1 MPVSYWISET
11 GSPQFLNGSDFAAV
25 RAAFQTW
32 QNLPTADIRFNYQG
46 TTPVS
51 SVGYDGMNIV
61 TFTDASVPL
70 GTSVIAATF
79 SYYGSVLGADGVIRY
94 GTQEAD
100 IAFNTTFDFS
110 TSAELGKYD
119 IQGVLT
125 HEIGHFLGLDHAPLV
140 SSVMVPFAITS
151 QLDQRTLS
159 YDDIAGVMEIFP
171 KNVPV
176 VGQIQ
181 GTILSGTAPVLG
193 ANVVAVD
200 STGTAV
206 VSTLSQPDGTYT
218 IRFVPPGTY
227 TVYAEPLDQPVTRDN
242 LGGGSGG
249 FYGTS
254 ATNFGTT
261 YAGNVASLAAASRVS
276 VTGNGTAK
284 IDIQTLP
291 QSPTGL
297 NLTRP
302 AFGVR
307 LQRGLL
313 NGTLTL
319 GGEDIT
325 SGVGF
330 SPSAPGIVLGT
341 PSDNCSANVTTNC
354 FGGRISAVAS
364 TSARMDVSI
373 SGTTALGPK
382 NVAVSRNGD
391 TSILSGAI
399 VVTNSNPDSI
409 AVRPAFGS
417 VDGGTVVTVTG
428 ANFRAGAQVYFGGL
442 AAVSVTLLDSGTLLA
457 TAPAAPP
464 GFANVVVMNADGT
477 WGVAQGAFGF
487 VTAPPVITSVAPLSG
502 PPATLVTIAGDH
514 FGTLKQNVQVSF
526 GGAPSRIISV
536 TNNVIQAIVPY
547 GAPSGPVVVRVVGQS
562 ASAPSFT
569 VTNAVPSTNTAPAVY
584 NFKDASFA
592 AGGTPLAFGDTD
604 DGVAFISLPFTFSIF
619 SDIYTAGERLSVSAN
634 GWISLEG
641 ASDRAYQNASL
652 PAATVPQTSGG
663 TGTVPPSLIA
673 PYWDDLI
680 LKAGTS
686 NVSMRVAGTAP
697 NRLLIV
703 EWSNLSILDESG
715 NDQNA
720 GVTFEAVLYEGSNDI
735 QFMYGDLR
743 GPLSNGSSATVGMQN
758 LNRTSAVLTSFNQ
771 PTVKNKSVL
780 TYSYQNGNYIT
791 TSGTVDL
798 TPPSKPVVT
807 DEGALTSNRA
817 QLAASWIEDIPAS
830 GIGSFQYAIGTT
842 PGGTDVRP
850 YTTTAQN
857 SVVVSGLNLQTNT
870 TYYVAVKAISGAG
883 VPSQPGV
890 SDGIRYD
897 PVFQP
902 QTRIIPSAPQSAGEF
917 SGIALL
923 APASR
928 AASPAAMNVVLRAF
942 DLNGAYIVGPGIHN
956 PTSISLSAGQQYAKL
971 VTELFGVASFDGWIQ
986 VEASGPGL
994 GIFTATGA
1002 IDLSAMDGS
1011 VARDAASDFVLF
1023 HAGAS
1028 AIMVNPSPRSAT
1040 LSLTNLD
1047 TGISQTLT
1055 IPAANRLVVP
1065 LSGVTRVQSSEA
1077 LAAVERLSAPG
1088 KLSINA
1094 AEPLSAAQTSLVF
1107 PDAVVG
1113 DVYSS
1118 TLTLAN
1124 VAGVPHNLSISF
1136 AGTSVTTRIEANGT
1150 LRLPI
1155 GRAAAMAGAVRVDVG
1170 SIFGS
1175 DAPSLV
1181 GVLDI
1186 DNGADPVTM
1195 GARPAAM
1202 DFLFPQVANGDGL
1215 FTGLALATGDNAA
1228 MITIE
1233 VYGANGGPPQ
1243 SATVTLDANQQLARL
1258 LSEFVSGVSS
1268 QLGGYIHIRSDQP
1281 IWAWE
1286 IYGSDRSMASG
1297 PPL

>member
-1 MPVSYWISET
+1 M
-11 GSPQFLNGSDFAAV
+11 
-25 RAAFQTW
+25 
-32 QNLPTADIRFNYQG
+32 
-46 TTPVS
+46 
-51 SVGYDGMNIV
+51 
-61 TFTDASVPL
+61 
-70 GTSVIAATF
+70 
-79 SYYGSVLGADGVIRY
+79 
-94 GTQEAD
+94 
-100 IAFNTTFDFS
+100 
-110 TSAELGKYD
+110 
-119 IQGVLT
+119 
-125 HEIGHFLGLDHAPLV
+125 
-140 SSVMVPFAITS
+140 
-151 QLDQRTLS
+151 
-159 YDDIAGVMEIFP
+159 
-171 KNVPV
+171 
-176 VGQIQ
+176 
-181 GTILSGTAPVLG
+181 
-193 ANVVAVD
+193 
-200 STGTAV
+200 
-206 VSTLSQPDGTYT
+206 
-218 IRFVPPGTY
+218 
-227 TVYAEPLDQPVTRDN
+227 
-242 LGGGSGG
+242 
-249 FYGTS
+249 
-254 ATNFGTT
+254 
-261 YAGNVASLAAASRVS
+261 
-276 VTGNGTAK
+276 
-284 IDIQTLP
+284 
-291 QSPTGL
+291 
-297 NLTRP
+297 
-302 AFGVR
+302 
-307 LQRGLL
+307 
-313 NGTLTL
+313 
-319 GGEDIT
+319 
-325 SGVGF
+325 
-330 SPSAPGIVLGT
+330 
-341 PSDNCSANVTTNC
+341 
-354 FGGRISAVAS
+354 
-364 TSARMDVSI
+364 
-373 SGTTALGPK
+373 
-382 NVAVSRNGD
+382 
-391 TSILSGAI
+391 
-399 VVTNSNPDSI
+399 
-409 AVRPAFGS
+409 
-417 VDGGTVVTVTG
+417 
-428 ANFRAGAQVYFGGL
+428 
-442 AAVSVTLLDSGTLLA
+442 
-457 TAPAAPP
+457 
-464 GFANVVVMNADGT
+464 
-477 WGVAQGAFGF
+477 
-487 VTAPPVITSVAPLSG
+487 
-502 PPATLVTIAGDH
+502 
-514 FGTLKQNVQVSF
+514 
-526 GGAPSRIISV
+526 
-536 TNNVIQAIVPY
+536 
-547 GAPSGPVVVRVVGQS
+547 VRVVGQS
-562 ASAPSFT
+562 ASSPSFT

-619 SDIYTAGERLSVSAN
+619 SDIYAAGERLSISAN

-652 PAATVPQTSGG
+652 PAATVPQTTGG
-663 TGTVPPSLIA
+663 TGTVPASLIA

-697 NRLLIV
+697 NRQLIV
-703 EWSNLSILDESG
+703 EWSNLSILDDSG

-720 GVTFEAVLYEGSNDI
+720 SVTFEAVLYEGSNDI
-735 QFMYGDLR
+735 QFLYGDLS

-780 TYSYQNGNYIT
+780 TYRYQNGNYIT

-870 TYYVAVKAISGAG
+870 TYYFAVKAISGAG
-883 VPSQPGV
+883 VTSQPGV

-897 PVFQP
+897 PAFQP
-902 QTRIIPSAPQSAGEF
+902 QTRILPSAPQSAGEF

-923 APASR
+923 APASS
-928 AASPAAMNVVLRAF
+928 AGPATMNVVLRAF
-942 DLNGAYIVGPGIHN
+942 DSNGAYIVGPGIHN

-1011 VARDAASDFVLF
+1011 VARDASSDFVLF

-1028 AIMVNPSPRSAT
+1028 AILVNPSPRSAT

-1047 TGISQTLT
+1047 TGASQQLT
-1055 IPAANRLVVP
+1055 IAAANRLVVP

-1094 AEPLSAAQTSLVF
+1094 AEPVSAAQTSLVF

-1124 VAGVPHNLSISF
+1124 VAAVPHNISISF

-1150 LRLPI
+1150 LRMPI

-1175 DAPSLV
+1175 DPPSLV

-1195 GARPAAM
+1195 GARPAAT
-1202 DFLFPQVANGDGL
+1202 DFLFPQIANGDGL

-1233 VYGANGGPPQ
+1233 VYGANGGSPQ

-1268 QLGGYIHIRSDQP
+1268 QLGGYIHIRSNQP

-1286 IYGSDRSMASG
+1286 IYGSDRIMASG

>member
-1 MPVSYWISET
+1 MPKWPSMPVSYWISET

-51 SVGYDGMNIV
+51 TVGYDGMNIV

-125 HEIGHFLGLDHAPLV
+125 HEIGHFLGLDHAPLI

-442 AAVSVTLLDSGTLLA
+442 AAVSVTLLDSGTSA
-457 TAPAAPP
+457 GNGPRGPARLRQCCRHECRRNLGRRA
-464 GFANVVVMNADGT
+464 GSLRLCHRA
-477 WGVAQGAFGF
+477 
-487 VTAPPVITSVAPLSG
+487 
-502 PPATLVTIAGDH
+502 AGDH
-514 FGTLKQNVQVSF
+514 Q
-526 GGAPSRIISV
+526 R
-536 TNNVIQAIVPY
+536 
-547 GAPSGPVVVRVVGQS
+547 R
-562 ASAPSFT
+562 
-569 VTNAVPSTNTAPAVY
+569 
-584 NFKDASFA
+584 
-592 AGGTPLAFGDTD
+592 
-604 DGVAFISLPFTFSIF
+604 
-619 SDIYTAGERLSVSAN
+619 
-634 GWISLEG
+634 
-641 ASDRAYQNASL
+641 
-652 PAATVPQTSGG
+652 
-663 TGTVPPSLIA
+663 
-673 PYWDDLI
+673 
-680 LKAGTS
+680 
-686 NVSMRVAGTAP
+686 
-697 NRLLIV
+697 
-703 EWSNLSILDESG
+703 
-715 NDQNA
+715 
-720 GVTFEAVLYEGSNDI
+720 
-735 QFMYGDLR
+735 
-743 GPLSNGSSATVGMQN
+743 
-758 LNRTSAVLTSFNQ
+758 
-771 PTVKNKSVL
+771 
-780 TYSYQNGNYIT
+780 
-791 TSGTVDL
+791 
-798 TPPSKPVVT
+798 
-807 DEGALTSNRA
+807 
-817 QLAASWIEDIPAS
+817 
-830 GIGSFQYAIGTT
+830 
-842 PGGTDVRP
+842 
-850 YTTTAQN
+850 
-857 SVVVSGLNLQTNT
+857 
-870 TYYVAVKAISGAG
+870 
-883 VPSQPGV
+883 
-890 SDGIRYD
+890 
-897 PVFQP
+897 
-902 QTRIIPSAPQSAGEF
+902 
-917 SGIALL
+917 
-923 APASR
+923 
-928 AASPAAMNVVLRAF
+928 
-942 DLNGAYIVGPGIHN
+942 
-956 PTSISLSAGQQYAKL
+956 
-971 VTELFGVASFDGWIQ
+971 
-986 VEASGPGL
+986 
-994 GIFTATGA
+994 
-1002 IDLSAMDGS
+1002 
-1011 VARDAASDFVLF
+1011 
-1023 HAGAS
+1023 
-1028 AIMVNPSPRSAT
+1028 
-1040 LSLTNLD
+1040 
-1047 TGISQTLT
+1047 
-1055 IPAANRLVVP
+1055 
-1065 LSGVTRVQSSEA
+1065 
-1077 LAAVERLSAPG
+1077 
-1088 KLSINA
+1088 
-1094 AEPLSAAQTSLVF
+1094 
-1107 PDAVVG
+1107 AVVG
-1113 DVYSS
+1113 AAGDTRHDRRRSLWNVEAERTGFVWWRAIPDHFRHEQCDSS
-1118 TLTLAN
+1118 RRSIWRTR
-1124 VAGVPHNLSISF
+1124 VALS
-1136 AGTSVTTRIEANGT
+1136 
-1150 LRLPI
+1150 
-1155 GRAAAMAGAVRVDVG
+1155 
-1170 SIFGS
+1170 
-1175 DAPSLV
+1175 
-1181 GVLDI
+1181 
-1186 DNGADPVTM
+1186 
-1195 GARPAAM
+1195 
-1202 DFLFPQVANGDGL
+1202 
-1215 FTGLALATGDNAA
+1215 
-1228 MITIE
+1228 
-1233 VYGANGGPPQ
+1233 
-1243 SATVTLDANQQLARL
+1243 
-1258 LSEFVSGVSS
+1258 
-1268 QLGGYIHIRSDQP
+1268 
-1281 IWAWE
+1281 W
-1286 IYGSDRSMASG
+1286 
-1297 PPL
+1297 